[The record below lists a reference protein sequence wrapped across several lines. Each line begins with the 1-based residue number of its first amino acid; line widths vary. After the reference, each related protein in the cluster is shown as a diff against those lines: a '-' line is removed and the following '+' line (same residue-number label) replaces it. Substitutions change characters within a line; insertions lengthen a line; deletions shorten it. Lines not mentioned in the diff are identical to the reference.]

1 MSEENGRPTA
11 GQSADALTAEAKV
24 QAIAAKALAVAETWI
39 RTGVMDDALSEPLNE
54 TDPDRAAHM
63 IANEAILDALG
74 VEDLPFDLSPKI
86 TPLLEKRM
94 ADLNAGHVRFEN
106 IAEKVMQRVRDGAGL
121 GSDPDEHD
129 AAIKALVAGVTEHT
143 LTGADLAL
151 VEAMVA
157 NKLADT
163 VAAS

>member
-1 MSEENGRPTA
+1 MSEDIKQLIAALEP
-11 GQSADALTAEAKV
+11 ALTE
-24 QAIAAKALAVAETWI
+24 KALAVAETWI
-39 RTGVMDDALSEPLNE
+39 STGVMDDTLCEPLNE
-54 TDPDRAAHM
+54 TDPDRAAYI

-74 VEDLPFDLSPKI
+74 VEDLPFDLSAKI
-86 TPLLEKRM
+86 TPLVEKRM
-94 ADLNAGHVRFEN
+94 ADLNAGHVRLEN
-106 IAEKVMQRVRDGAGL
+106 IAEMVMQRVRDGADL

-151 VEAMVA
+151 VEAMVS
-157 NKLADT
+157 NKLTDM